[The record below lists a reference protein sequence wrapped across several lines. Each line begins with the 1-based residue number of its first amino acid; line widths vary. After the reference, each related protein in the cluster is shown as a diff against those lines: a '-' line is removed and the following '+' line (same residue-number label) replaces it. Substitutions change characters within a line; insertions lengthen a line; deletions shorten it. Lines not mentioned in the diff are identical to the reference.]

1 MKFAFAATL
10 LLTAI
15 SGVAA
20 VGWPSNAGYYHGSEG
35 IVLPGPWDEPDARS
49 KCKYSRGRQVG
60 GGRRS
65 RFHIRIKDFKGDAG
79 SFCHRFWENLRRWGL
94 ICTPNSYETWK
105 PFCGMEEGDLAWRFE
120 NSVRCNEGMVASTF
134 WEVTQNE
141 WGGILCRDYAVD
153 EQDGACAHCPLM
165 SEPFWAHTIYDKF
178 KDDKKDDKKDVKK
191 DVKKSD
197 VKDAKKSDVKDVET
211 DAKEDVETDVETDV
225 KEDDASADDLDDPPN
240 EDVFDDKDIS
250 DDDFFE
256 EDPFDDDFFKEDPFA
271 DDDFFKEDP
280 FDDDFFKE
288 DPFAD
293 DDFFKE
299 DPLDDDFFK
308 EDPFAD
314 DDFFKEDPLDDDFF
328 DEDLSDAF
336 VNLDEDDEKKH
347 EGLIGKE
354 FRA

>member
-20 VGWPSNAGYYHGSEG
+20 IGWPSNAGYYHGSEG
-35 IVLPGPWDEPDARS
+35 IVPPGPWDEPDARS

-94 ICTPNSYETWK
+94 ICTPNSFETWK

-134 WEVTQNE
+134 WEVTKNE

-178 KDDKKDDKKDVKK
+178 KDDKKDVKK

-197 VKDAKKSDVKDVET
+197 VKDAKKDVK
-211 DAKEDVETDVETDV
+211 KDV
-225 KEDDASADDLDDPPN
+225 KEDDGSADDLDDLLN

-250 DDDFFE
+250 DDDFF
-256 EDPFDDDFFKEDPFA
+256 KEDPFN
-271 DDDFFKEDP
+271 
-280 FDDDFFKE
+280 
-288 DPFAD
+288 
-293 DDFFKE
+293 
-299 DPLDDDFFK
+299 
-308 EDPFAD
+308 
-314 DDFFKEDPLDDDFF
+314 DDDFF

-336 VNLDEDDEKKH
+336 VNLDEDDEKEH

-354 FRA
+354 FQA

>member
-20 VGWPSNAGYYHGSEG
+20 IGWPSNAGYYHGSEG
-35 IVLPGPWDEPDARS
+35 IVPPGPWDAPDARS

-94 ICTPNSYETWK
+94 ICTPNSFETWK

-178 KDDKKDDKKDVKK
+178 KDDKDDDKKDVKK

-197 VKDAKKSDVKDVET
+197 VKDAKK
-211 DAKEDVETDVETDV
+211 DVETDV
-225 KEDDASADDLDDPPN
+225 KEDVETAIETDVETDVEEDVKEDVEEDVKEDDASDDDLDDFGDLFDDLDDVLNEDLFDGLDDLLN

-250 DDDFFE
+250 
-256 EDPFDDDFFKEDPFA
+256 
-271 DDDFFKEDP
+271 
-280 FDDDFFKE
+280 
-288 DPFAD
+288 
-293 DDFFKE
+293 
-299 DPLDDDFFK
+299 
-308 EDPFAD
+308 
-314 DDFFKEDPLDDDFF
+314 DDDFF

-354 FRA
+354 FQA

>member
-1 MKFAFAATL
+1 MKFTFAATL

-20 VGWPSNAGYYHGSEG
+20 IGWPSNAGYYHGSEG
-35 IVLPGPWDEPDARS
+35 IVPPGPWDEPDARS

-94 ICTPNSYETWK
+94 ICTPNSFETWK

-134 WEVTQNE
+134 WEVTKNE

-178 KDDKKDDKKDVKK
+178 KDDKKDVKK

-197 VKDAKKSDVKDVET
+197 VKDAKK
-211 DAKEDVETDVETDV
+211 DAEKDVETDVETDV
-225 KEDDASADDLDDPPN
+225 KEDVETDVKKDDASADDLDDLLN

-256 EDPFDDDFFKEDPFA
+256 EEPFN
-271 DDDFFKEDP
+271 
-280 FDDDFFKE
+280 
-288 DPFAD
+288 
-293 DDFFKE
+293 
-299 DPLDDDFFK
+299 
-308 EDPFAD
+308 

-336 VNLDEDDEKKH
+336 VNLDEDDEKEH

-354 FRA
+354 FQA

>member
-20 VGWPSNAGYYHGSEG
+20 IGWPSNAGYYHGSEG
-35 IVLPGPWDEPDARS
+35 IVPPGPWDAPDARS

-79 SFCHRFWENLRRWGL
+79 SICHRFWENLRRWGL
-94 ICTPNSYETWK
+94 ICTPNSFETWK

-178 KDDKKDDKKDVKK
+178 KDDKDDDKKDVKK

-197 VKDAKKSDVKDVET
+197 VKDVETDIKDDVET
-211 DAKEDVETDVETDV
+211 DVKEDVATDVKEDVETDVEEDVETDVEEDV
-225 KEDDASADDLDDPPN
+225 KEDDASDDDLDDLLNEDLFDGLDDLLN

-250 DDDFFE
+250 DDDFFKE
-256 EDPFDDDFFKEDPFA
+256 DPFDDDFFKKDPFDDDFFKEDS
-271 DDDFFKEDP
+271 
-280 FDDDFFKE
+280 FDN
-288 DPFAD
+288 
-293 DDFFKE
+293 
-299 DPLDDDFFK
+299 
-308 EDPFAD
+308 
-314 DDFFKEDPLDDDFF
+314 DFF

-354 FRA
+354 FQA

>member
-20 VGWPSNAGYYHGSEG
+20 IGWPSNAGYYHGSEG
-35 IVLPGPWDEPDARS
+35 IVPPGPWDEPDARS

-65 RFHIRIKDFKGDAG
+65 RFHIRIKDFEGDAG

-94 ICTPNSYETWK
+94 ICTPNSFETWK

-134 WEVTQNE
+134 WEVTKNE

-178 KDDKKDDKKDVKK
+178 KDDKNDDKKDVKK
-191 DVKKSD
+191 DVKND
-197 VKDAKKSDVKDVET
+197 VKKSDEKDVKKDVE
-211 DAKEDVETDVETDV
+211 KDVEKDVKKDVE
-225 KEDDASADDLDDPPN
+225 KNGKPDDASADDPDDLFDGLDDLLN

-250 DDDFFE
+250 DDDFF
-256 EDPFDDDFFKEDPFA
+256 KEDL
-271 DDDFFKEDP
+271 
-280 FDDDFFKE
+280 
-288 DPFAD
+288 
-293 DDFFKE
+293 
-299 DPLDDDFFK
+299 LDDDFFK
-308 EDPFAD
+308 EDPF
-314 DDFFKEDPLDDDFF
+314 DDDFF

-354 FRA
+354 FQA

>member
-20 VGWPSNAGYYHGSEG
+20 IGWPSNAGYYHGSEG
-35 IVLPGPWDEPDARS
+35 IVPPGPWDEPDARS

-94 ICTPNSYETWK
+94 ICTPNSFETWK

-134 WEVTQNE
+134 WEVTKNE

-153 EQDGACAHCPLM
+153 EQDGACAHCPIM

-178 KDDKKDDKKDVKK
+178 KDDKKDVKK

-197 VKDAKKSDVKDVET
+197 VKDAKKDVE
-211 DAKEDVETDVETDV
+211 KNVEKDV
-225 KEDDASADDLDDPPN
+225 KEDDASADDLNDLLN
-240 EDVFDDKDIS
+240 EDVFGDKDIS

-256 EDPFDDDFFKEDPFA
+256 EDPFNDDFFKEDPFNN
-271 DDDFFKEDP
+271 DDFFKG
-280 FDDDFFKE
+280 
-288 DPFAD
+288 
-293 DDFFKE
+293 
-299 DPLDDDFFK
+299 
-308 EDPFAD
+308 
-314 DDFFKEDPLDDDFF
+314 DPLDDDFF
-328 DEDLSDAF
+328 DQDLSDAF
-336 VNLDEDDEKKH
+336 VNLDEDDEKEH
-347 EGLIGKE
+347 EGLNGKE
-354 FRA
+354 FQA

>member
-20 VGWPSNAGYYHGSEG
+20 IGWPSNAGYYHGSEG
-35 IVLPGPWDEPDARS
+35 IVPPGPWDAPDARS

-79 SFCHRFWENLRRWGL
+79 SICHRFWENLRRWGL
-94 ICTPNSYETWK
+94 ICTPNSFETWK

-178 KDDKKDDKKDVKK
+178 KDDKDDDKKDVKK

-197 VKDAKKSDVKDVET
+197 VKDVETDVKKDVET
-211 DAKEDVETDVETDV
+211 DVKKDVETDIKDDVATGVKEDVETDVEEDVETDVDEDVETDVEEDV
-225 KEDDASADDLDDPPN
+225 KEDDASDDDLDDFGDLFDDVDDLLNEDLFDGLDDLLN

-250 DDDFFE
+250 DDDFF
-256 EDPFDDDFFKEDPFA
+256 
-271 DDDFFKEDP
+271 KEDP
-280 FDDDFFKE
+280 FDDDFFK
-288 DPFAD
+288 
-293 DDFFKE
+293 KIS
-299 DPLDDDFFK
+299 L
-308 EDPFAD
+308 
-314 DDFFKEDPLDDDFF
+314 
-328 DEDLSDAF
+328 
-336 VNLDEDDEKKH
+336 
-347 EGLIGKE
+347 
-354 FRA
+354 

>member
-1 MKFAFAATL
+1 MKFTFAATL

-20 VGWPSNAGYYHGSEG
+20 IGWPSNAGYYHGSEG
-35 IVLPGPWDEPDARS
+35 IVPPGPWDEPDARS

-94 ICTPNSYETWK
+94 ICTPNSFETWK

-134 WEVTQNE
+134 WEVTKNE

-178 KDDKKDDKKDVKK
+178 KDDKKDVKK

-197 VKDAKKSDVKDVET
+197 VKDAKK
-211 DAKEDVETDVETDV
+211 DAEKDVETDVETDV
-225 KEDDASADDLDDPPN
+225 KEDVETDVKKDDASADDLDDLLN

-256 EDPFDDDFFKEDPFA
+256 EDPFN
-271 DDDFFKEDP
+271 
-280 FDDDFFKE
+280 
-288 DPFAD
+288 
-293 DDFFKE
+293 
-299 DPLDDDFFK
+299 
-308 EDPFAD
+308 

-336 VNLDEDDEKKH
+336 VNLDEDDEKEH

-354 FRA
+354 FQA

>member
-20 VGWPSNAGYYHGSEG
+20 IGWPSNAGYYHGSEG
-35 IVLPGPWDEPDARS
+35 IVPPGPWDEPDARS

-94 ICTPNSYETWK
+94 ICTPNSFETWK

-134 WEVTQNE
+134 WEVTKNE

-197 VKDAKKSDVKDVET
+197 VKDAKKDVK
-211 DAKEDVETDVETDV
+211 KDV
-225 KEDDASADDLDDPPN
+225 KEDDGSADDLDDLLN

-250 DDDFFE
+250 DDDFF
-256 EDPFDDDFFKEDPFA
+256 KEDPFN
-271 DDDFFKEDP
+271 
-280 FDDDFFKE
+280 
-288 DPFAD
+288 
-293 DDFFKE
+293 
-299 DPLDDDFFK
+299 
-308 EDPFAD
+308 
-314 DDFFKEDPLDDDFF
+314 DDDFF

-336 VNLDEDDEKKH
+336 VNLDEDDEKEH

-354 FRA
+354 FQA

>member
-20 VGWPSNAGYYHGSEG
+20 IGWPSNAGYYHGSEG
-35 IVLPGPWDEPDARS
+35 IVPPGPWDEPDARS

-94 ICTPNSYETWK
+94 ICTPNSFETWK

-134 WEVTQNE
+134 WEVTKNE

-178 KDDKKDDKKDVKK
+178 KDDKKDVKKDVKKSDVKDDKKDVKK

-197 VKDAKKSDVKDVET
+197 VKDAKKDVE
-211 DAKEDVETDVETDV
+211 KDV
-225 KEDDASADDLDDPPN
+225 KEDDGSADDLDDLLN

-256 EDPFDDDFFKEDPFA
+256 EDPFNDDFFKG
-271 DDDFFKEDP
+271 
-280 FDDDFFKE
+280 
-288 DPFAD
+288 
-293 DDFFKE
+293 

-308 EDPFAD
+308 EDPFN
-314 DDFFKEDPLDDDFF
+314 DDDFF

-336 VNLDEDDEKKH
+336 VNLDEDDEKEH

-354 FRA
+354 FQA

>member
-20 VGWPSNAGYYHGSEG
+20 IGWPSNAGYYHGSEG
-35 IVLPGPWDEPDARS
+35 IVPPGPWDEPDARS

-94 ICTPNSYETWK
+94 ICTPNSFETWK

-134 WEVTQNE
+134 WEVTKNE

-178 KDDKKDDKKDVKK
+178 KDDKKDVKK

-197 VKDAKKSDVKDVET
+197 VKDAKKDAEKDV
-211 DAKEDVETDVETDV
+211 KEDVETDV
-225 KEDDASADDLDDPPN
+225 KKDDASADDLDDLLN

-256 EDPFDDDFFKEDPFA
+256 EDPFN
-271 DDDFFKEDP
+271 
-280 FDDDFFKE
+280 
-288 DPFAD
+288 
-293 DDFFKE
+293 
-299 DPLDDDFFK
+299 
-308 EDPFAD
+308 

-336 VNLDEDDEKKH
+336 VNLDEDDEKEH

-354 FRA
+354 FQA

>member
-35 IVLPGPWDEPDARS
+35 IVPPGPWDEPDARS

-94 ICTPNSYETWK
+94 ICTPNSFETWK

-134 WEVTQNE
+134 WEVTKNE

-178 KDDKKDDKKDVKK
+178 KDDKKDVKK

-197 VKDAKKSDVKDVET
+197 VKDAKKDVETDVKKDVET
-211 DAKEDVETDVETDV
+211 DVKEDVETDV
-225 KEDDASADDLDDPPN
+225 KKDDASADDLDDLLN

-256 EDPFDDDFFKEDPFA
+256 EDPFDDDFF
-271 DDDFFKEDP
+271 
-280 FDDDFFKE
+280 
-288 DPFAD
+288 
-293 DDFFKE
+293 
-299 DPLDDDFFK
+299 
-308 EDPFAD
+308 
-314 DDFFKEDPLDDDFF
+314 

-336 VNLDEDDEKKH
+336 VNLDEDDEKEH

-354 FRA
+354 FEA